1 VAHSPKIHFQE
12 DGEVTVNSPILT
24 ENVLVTNALRVQF
37 LAVDPTGKNQTGHP
51 TTWTNT
57 LTIRNRF
64 DEVNRTVELLVAPKG
79 KIRYTLDGSEARN
92 GIDYTGPIEIGKSA
106 ITVYVFAESDGI
118 EEKRNFTFAESGSK
132 EVLIIKEKPAQL
144 YSPSPKRLDNAAKT
158 YEGLKLAKDKNITFE
173 QVTLMIGSS
182 PRVVHLSLGEMKI
195 DAEFI
200 EKELSHLQTLL
211 SPEAPVVMQ
220 FKKAYT
226 LTGYDLEQFA
236 KSLGI
241 EIEIGEVIQE

>member
-1 VAHSPKIHFQE
+1 
-12 DGEVTVNSPILT
+12 
-24 ENVLVTNALRVQF
+24 
-37 LAVDPTGKNQTGHP
+37 
-51 TTWTNT
+51 
-57 LTIRNRF
+57 
-64 DEVNRTVELLVAPKG
+64 
-79 KIRYTLDGSEARN
+79 
-92 GIDYTGPIEIGKSA
+92 
-106 ITVYVFAESDGI
+106 
-118 EEKRNFTFAESGSK
+118 
-132 EVLIIKEKPAQL
+132 
-144 YSPSPKRLDNAAKT
+144 
-158 YEGLKLAKDKNITFE
+158 
-173 QVTLMIGSS
+173 MIGSS